1 MPVAN
6 KTDQIIDAAKAT
18 FLTIGYRATSMDL
31 VAEQAGVTK
40 RTIYNNFKSK
50 EQLLEAVIEGTL
62 ARLSDRLAPLPP
74 DAGQQKLLRFA
85 ETLIELMCWD
95 GAIGMQRLLIA
106 EVDTFPTLG
115 TRLVTA
121 SSEIME
127 KSVASWLAA
136 KGHKGAQASSLARE
150 WINRLTAP
158 ARLDRLLG
166 RRKPYP
172 EEPGANVLDAA
183 DRAAARDAVSYLLNS
198 S

>member
-31 VAEQAGVTK
+31 VAERAGVTK

-50 EQLLEAVIEGTL
+50 EQLLEAVIDGTL
-62 ARLSDRLAPLPP
+62 ARLSDRLPPLSP
-74 DAGQQKLLRFA
+74 DAGQSKLLRFA
-85 ETLIELMCWD
+85 ETLIELICWN
-95 GAIGMQRLLIA
+95 GAIGVQRLLIA
-106 EVDTFPTLG
+106 EVDTFPKLG

-127 KSVASWLAA
+127 KPVASWLAA
-136 KGHKGAQASSLARE
+136 RGHKGAHAASLARE

-172 EEPGANVLDAA
+172 EEPGGNALDAL
-183 DRAAARDAVSYLLNS
+183 DRAAARDAVNYLLS
-198 S
+198 LP

>member
-31 VAEQAGVTK
+31 VAERAKVTK

-62 ARLSDRLAPLPP
+62 ARLGERLAQLPA
-74 DAGQQKLLRFA
+74 DAGQPKLLRFA
-85 ETLIELMCWD
+85 ETLIELICWD
-95 GAIGMQRLLIA
+95 GAIGVQRLLIA
-106 EVDTFPTLG
+106 EAETFPKLG
-115 TRLVTA
+115 ARLVKE

-127 KSVASWLAA
+127 RPIASWLAA
-136 KGHKGAQASSLARE
+136 QGHKAPGAAIVARE

-166 RRKPYP
+166 RRRPYP
-172 EEPGANVLDAA
+172 EEPGGNTLDAL
-183 DRAAARDAVSYLLNS
+183 DRTAARDAVGYLLNLI
-198 S
+198 

>member
-1 MPVAN
+1 MPVPN

-31 VAEQAGVTK
+31 VAERAQVTK

-62 ARLSDRLAPLPP
+62 ARLSDRLPPLPP

-85 ETLIELMCWD
+85 ETLIELMCWN
-95 GAIGMQRLLIA
+95 GAIGVQRLLIA
-106 EVDTFPTLG
+106 EAETFPELG
-115 TRLVTA
+115 ARLVTA

-127 KSVASWLAA
+127 RPIASWLAA
-136 KGHKGAQASSLARE
+136 KGHKGTQAAGLARE
-150 WINRLTAP
+150 WLNRLTAP

-166 RRKPYP
+166 RRQPYP
-172 EEPGANVLDAA
+172 EEPGANALDAL
-183 DRAAARDAVSYLLNS
+183 DRAAARDGVNDLLGRS
-198 S
+198 